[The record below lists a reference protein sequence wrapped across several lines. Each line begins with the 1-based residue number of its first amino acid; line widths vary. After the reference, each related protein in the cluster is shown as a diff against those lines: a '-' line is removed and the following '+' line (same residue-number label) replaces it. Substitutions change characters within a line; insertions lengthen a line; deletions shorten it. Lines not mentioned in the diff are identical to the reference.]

1 MSLDLTDISQLKPLL
16 KKYRLWAKKRLGQHF
31 LVDRSV
37 LDTMVETA
45 QISKED
51 TILEIGAGTGVL
63 TRELLPRAKKTIAI
77 EIDKDILPLLK
88 ETTHFFRDRM
98 DLRHEHIL
106 NIVPPKTPYK
116 VVANIPYQLTSPI
129 LRKFLV
135 ETEDRPETLTLLVQ
149 KEMAEK
155 ICHTAK
161 KSLLSLFVETFGEA
175 KIVRNVPASAF
186 HPPPKVQSAVLHIS
200 VFPKPRFQGNIQS
213 LFSVAK
219 MGFSQK
225 RKKLKNTLPKDLLER
240 SGVDIDKRAEA
251 LSWEEWEQLAGALKK
266 DQKIG

>member
-37 LDTMVETA
+37 LDRMLESA
-45 QISKED
+45 QILETD
-51 TILEIGAGTGVL
+51 TVLEIGAGTGVL

-77 EIDKDILPLLK
+77 EIDDDILPLLK
-88 ETTHFFRDRM
+88 ETTHFFRDRL

-106 NIVPPKTPYK
+106 NIIPPKTPYK

-135 ETEDRPETLTLLVQ
+135 ETENRPESLTLLVQ
-149 KEMAEK
+149 KEIAEK

-175 KIVRNVPASAF
+175 KTVRVVPASSF
-186 HPPPKVQSAVLHIS
+186 HPPPKVESAVLHIS
-200 VFPKPRFQGNIQS
+200 VFPKPRFQGDIQA

-225 RKKLKNTLPKDLLER
+225 RKKLKNILPKDLLER
-240 SGVDIDKRAEA
+240 SGVDTDKRAEA
-251 LSWEEWEQLAGALKK
+251 LSWDEWERLASALRGVQKK
-266 DQKIG
+266 N